1 MTPAEAATRPARDAL
16 QRAFSRAAGS
26 AITPNNRVD
35 LLIDGP
41 ATYQAMYAQIAG
53 ATRRIHLEN
62 YIIRDDACGR
72 GFAERLIER
81 ARAGVTVRI
90 MYDWVGSFGTS
101 RRFWRRLRDA
111 GIEVRGF
118 GPFSARDPL
127 LIFARDHRKLL
138 VIDGARAVTGG
149 LCIGDE
155 WLGDQ
160 AKGRLPWRDTGIAV
174 EGPAARELDA
184 TFWRAWTF
192 NGGVVPDGGIEL
204 GDPPLDGAGDTDVRI
219 VATEPGRER
228 GYRTIDLL
236 LGVSATRIWVTEAY
250 LSAPQ
255 RMYQAF
261 KDAARDGADV
271 RLLLPGSSDIRAVRN
286 LSRIGYRGLLRAGVR
301 IWEWNGPMLH
311 AKTMV
316 ADGRW
321 VRIGS
326 SNLNPSSL
334 LANWE
339 IDVFVYGE
347 ILAHKMERQ
356 FLKDLAQSS
365 EVLLRPRRIP
375 TVMGR
380 PVFPALSRQAP
391 VEAVQAPHSRS
402 FRERRTRAIVLL
414 GSVIQGARA
423 AVFGPLALILLLAA
437 LLFALFPRPMAWT
450 SSAAGR
456 RLWRGA
462 AGACPGAPGPGMTLN
477 VPPSGCV

>member
-1 MTPAEAATRPARDAL
+1 MTPADVAARPARDAL

-26 AITPNNRVD
+26 AITPGNRVD

-41 ATYQAMYAQIAG
+41 ATYAAMYAQIDS

-62 YIIRDDACGR
+62 YIIHDDACGR

-81 ARAGVTVRI
+81 ARAGVVVRVL
-90 MYDWVGSFGTS
+90 YGWVGSFGTS
-101 RRFWRRLRDA
+101 HRFWRRLRDA
-111 GIEVRGF
+111 GIDVRGF
-118 GPFSARDPL
+118 GPFSVKDPL
-127 LIFARDHRKLL
+127 LIFARDHRKVL
-138 VIDGARAVTGG
+138 VVDGVHGVIGG

-155 WLGDQ
+155 WLGDP
-160 AKGRLPWRDTGIAV
+160 AKSRLPWRDTAV
-174 EGPAARELDA
+174 ALEGPATRELDA
-184 TFWRAWTF
+184 SFCRAWTF
-192 NGGVVPDGGIEL
+192 NGGAVPDDTLEL
-204 GDPPLDGAGDTDVRI
+204 GDVPPPVGDTEVRV

-236 LGVSATRIWVTEAY
+236 LGVSATKIWVTEAY

-271 RLLLPGSSDIRAVRN
+271 RLLLPGSSDLRAVRN
-286 LSRIGYRGLLRAGVR
+286 LSRVGYRGLLRAGVR

-347 ILAHKMERQ
+347 ILAHRMERQ

-380 PVFPALSRQAP
+380 EVFPALSRQAP
-391 VEAVQAPHSRS
+391 AAAIQAPHSRS

-414 GSVIQGARA
+414 GSVVQGARA
-423 AVFGPLALILLLAA
+423 AIFGPLALILLVSA
-437 LLFALFPRPMAWT
+437 LLFALFPKPMAWT
-450 SSAAGR
+450 SSVLA
-456 RLWRGA
+456 GA
-462 AGACPGAPGPGMTLN
+462 AGAALLVRALGHRARG
-477 VPPSGCV
+477 